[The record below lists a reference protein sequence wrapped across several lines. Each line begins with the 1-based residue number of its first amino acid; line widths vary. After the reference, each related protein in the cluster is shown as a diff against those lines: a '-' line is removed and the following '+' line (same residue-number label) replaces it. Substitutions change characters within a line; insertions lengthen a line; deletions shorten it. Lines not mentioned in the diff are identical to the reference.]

1 MRSNFDD
8 VGDFHRK
15 FGLHNTT
22 HSGDGVVWPADA
34 QLMEFRLKF
43 LHEELVELE
52 EAWMRDD
59 LPQMFDALIDL
70 VYVAMGTAHL
80 LGLPWAAGW
89 NEVQRANMMKVR
101 AEADGS
107 NSKRGSGFDVVK
119 PPGWTPPDLE
129 PLLRRYGYGYKPS

>member
-22 HSGDGVVWPADA
+22 HGGDGVVWPADA
-34 QLMEFRLKF
+34 QLIEFRLKF
-43 LHEELVELE
+43 LHEELAELE
-52 EAWMRDD
+52 HGWMRDD

-89 NEVQRANMMKVR
+89 NEVQRANMQKVR
-101 AEADGS
+101 AEPDGS

-119 PPGWTPPDLE
+119 PPGWVPPDLE